1 MLIES
6 KIKRQDGTRV
16 TMDDVVYH
24 FAPDASG
31 AHVCEVSHKRHI
43 QRFLSIPEGY
53 CIAGAPD
60 DEPVEDEQKPVS
72 GDPLD
77 GDSEVVD
84 LVDEDDEEDESD
96 EEDEDDGDIDQ
107 LDLDE
112 LAERYAANGVKMD
125 RRRSLRTLR
134 SELRAIE
141 TGARE

>member
-6 KIKRQDGTRV
+6 KIKRKDGTTV
-16 TMDDVVYH
+16 TMDGVTYH
-24 FAPDASG
+24 FSPDESG

-43 QRFLSIPEGY
+43 QRFLSISEGY

-60 DEPVEDEQKPVS
+60 DEPVAKQEAAAD
-72 GDPLD
+72 DPLNGVD
-77 GDSEVVD
+77 VVEVVD
-84 LVDEDDEEDESD
+84 EFEEEG
-96 EEDEDDGDIDQ
+96 EEEEEEEDGDIDQ